1 MKHPICRIPSLAVLF
16 TLVALAVRTF
26 AADDA
31 AARWK
36 QYEPSFQA
44 FADEDR
50 AKPPK
55 RGGILFDHYNALVRA
70 YCESTPHHTFIDI
83 NPALVDANGHPR
95 LDLYKPDKL
104 HFHLE
109 SYEVFA
115 AVIKP
120 VLERVWREVSASSLS
135 PAKGR

>member
-1 MKHPICRIPSLAVLF
+1 MIGSIAQQLRYPMKHPTCRIPNLAVLF
-16 TLVALAVRTF
+16 TLVALVPPVF

-55 RGGILFDHYNALVRA
+55 QGGFLFVG
-70 YCESTPHHTFIDI
+70 S
-83 NPALVDANGHPR
+83 
-95 LDLYKPDKL
+95 KPDKL
-104 HFHLE
+104 HFHLD
-109 SYEVFA
+109 SYKVFA